1 MYNYMRMC
9 LYVILYVR
17 NFYIKYIN
25 KYLYILKFL
34 LLMTTYD
41 YFFMTTTFSFSII
54 SQSPKQIIWKR
65 QSLFCQL

>member
-17 NFYIKYIN
+17 NFYTKYIN

-54 SQSPKQIIWKR
+54 SQSPK
-65 QSLFCQL
+65 